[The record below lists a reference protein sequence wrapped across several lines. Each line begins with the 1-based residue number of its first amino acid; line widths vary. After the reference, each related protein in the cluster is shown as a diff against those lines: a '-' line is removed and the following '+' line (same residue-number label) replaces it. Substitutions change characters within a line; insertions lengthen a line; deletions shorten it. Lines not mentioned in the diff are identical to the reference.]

1 MRGRAKPSGS
11 FWQRCFLVC
20 LLGCRTPGQLDEALA
35 DLQEAKDGMSQDGK
49 SNQLGDAM
57 AQGNSL
63 GDMMGDIPNGNGLNR
78 GRGQGDRPEAPDK
91 TSSYETR
98 VKAELGKGKYQLKG
112 FAQPGEQTKG
122 RSIIEGGDVQQA
134 VTEAA
139 ADALTQQRIPRKL
152 QKNVRDYFDQI
163 QKPQ

>member
-1 MRGRAKPSGS
+1 
-11 FWQRCFLVC
+11 
-20 LLGCRTPGQLDEALA
+20 
-35 DLQEAKDGMSQDGK
+35 
-49 SNQLGDAM
+49 M

-63 GDMMGDIPNGNGLNR
+63 GDMLGDIPNGNGLNR

-112 FAQPGEQTKG
+112 FGQPGEQTKG